1 MHKVWLVFKRE
12 YITRV
17 KTKGF
22 IAATIG
28 IPLFSVGVFGFSIF
42 MATRQTNHTQEIVIV
57 DESGGLAQGI
67 QANLNGKLSNGQ
79 PAFDVV
85 QTINQPASEEETRQ
99 ELLSKVNSEKLDGF
113 LVLPADAVHGKAA
126 EFHTRNT
133 GDFSLIGTIGRAVN
147 EAVIARRLSDRGVH
161 VENVGA
167 LIHGIDLKLV
177 KVSKQGESEEK
188 GQTFLIAIIL
198 AMLLYMTLIIYG
210 MVTMRSVLEEKTTR
224 IVEVL
229 VSAVSPFQLLAGK
242 ITGVA
247 AVAFTQYG
255 IWLTTAALLGAY
267 GGAMASSLRPGASA
281 PSFHIPLHVLVAV
294 GGYFLL
300 GYFLYAALYAA
311 IGAAASNEQDAQQ
324 MQLPVTLPLVVSFI
338 MFNMVLRDPNST
350 ASVVLSEI
358 PFFSPIVMLLRISM
372 QTPPVWQIVLSIALL
387 LVTILGVVF
396 ISARIY
402 RVGILM
408 YGKRPSVVEIFKWLK
423 YS

>member
-1 MHKVWLVFKRE
+1 MHKAWLIFKRE
-12 YITRV
+12 YLTRV

-22 IAATIG
+22 IAATIV
-28 IPLFSVGVFGFSIF
+28 IPLFSIGVFGFSIF
-42 MATRQTNHTQEIVIV
+42 LAMRQTDHTMKIAIL

-67 QANLNGKLSNGQ
+67 QANLDGKLPNGQ

-85 QTINQPASEEETRQ
+85 QAINQPASDEKTRQ
-99 ELLSKVNSEKLDGF
+99 ELLSEVNAGRLDGF
-113 LVLPADAVHGKAA
+113 LVLPADGANGKAA

-133 GDFSLIGTIGRAVN
+133 GDFRMIGTIGRAVD
-147 EAVIARRLSDRGVH
+147 EAVIARRLRDRGVD
-161 VENVGA
+161 VDDVRA
-167 LIHGIDLKLV
+167 LIHGIGLKMV

-188 GQTFLIAIIL
+188 GQTFVIAMIL

-210 MVTMRSVLEEKTTR
+210 VVTMRSVLEEKTTR

-242 ITGVA
+242 VTGVA

-267 GGAMASSLRPGASA
+267 GGAMGASLHPGASV
-281 PSFHIPLHVLVAV
+281 PTFHIPAHVLVAV

-300 GYFLYAALYAA
+300 GYFLYASLYAA
-311 IGAAASNEQDAQQ
+311 VGAAASNEQDAQQ
-324 MQLPVTLPLVVSFI
+324 MQLPVTMPLLMSFI
-338 MFNMVLRDPNST
+338 MINMVLRDPNST
-350 ASVVLSEI
+350 ASVVFSEI

-372 QTPPVWQIVLSIALL
+372 VTPPVWQILLSIALL
-387 LVTILGVVF
+387 LVTILGVVYF
-396 ISARIY
+396 SARIY

-408 YGKRPSVVEIFKWLK
+408 YGKRPSVVEILRWLR

>member
-1 MHKVWLVFKRE
+1 MHKVWLIFKRE
-12 YITRV
+12 YVTRV

-28 IPLFSVGVFGFSIF
+28 IPIFSIGIFGFSIF
-42 MATRQTNHTQEIVIV
+42 MATRQTDHTLKIAIV
-57 DESGGLAQGI
+57 DDSGGLAQPI
-67 QANLNGKLSNGQ
+67 QSSLNGKLPNGL

-85 QTINQPASEEETRQ
+85 QILNQPASEDATRQ
-99 ELLSKVNSEKLDGF
+99 ELLSEVNAGKLDGF
-113 LVLPADAVHGKAA
+113 LVLPADTAEGHAA

-133 GDFSLIGTIGRAVN
+133 GDFSLVGNIGRAVN
-147 EAVIARRLSDRGVH
+147 EAVVARRLSDRGVH
-161 VENVGA
+161 VDNVRA

-177 KVSKQGESEEK
+177 KVSKQGEAEEK
-188 GQTFLIAIIL
+188 GQTFLIAIGL

-210 MVTMRSVLEEKTTR
+210 MVTMRSVLEEKTSR

-267 GGAMASSLRPGASA
+267 GGAMAASLRPGAFV
-281 PSFHIPLHVLVAV
+281 PSFHIPAHVLVAV
-294 GGYFLL
+294 AIYFLL

-324 MQLPVTLPLVVSFI
+324 MQIPVTLPLVMSFI

-358 PFFSPIVMLLRISM
+358 PFFTPIVMLLRISM
-372 QTPPVWQIVLSIALL
+372 QTPPVWQIALSIALL
-387 LVTILGVVF
+387 AATTLGVVYF
-396 ISARIY
+396 SARIY